1 MEPQAYGAGILGS
14 LVELIKA
21 LVFIKPPVGGI
32 YEYPTMI
39 KTSYAKSIYNG
50 SSNVLM
56 NAAAWA
62 ARETR
67 LNFPSPS
74 SGFFSPALSQA
85 SVTTISG
92 GYNKYQQQSNID
104 FR

>member
-1 MEPQAYGAGILGS
+1 M
-14 LVELIKA
+14 
-21 LVFIKPPVGGI
+21 
-32 YEYPTMI
+32 MI
-39 KTSYAKSIYNG
+39 TSYAKSIYNG

-67 LNFPSPS
+67 LNFPSPT

-85 SVTTISG
+85 SVTKISG
-92 GYNKYQQQSNID
+92 GYTKDQQQSNVN